1 MILQAAKGSQELAA
15 FDAIMDPMI
24 LIYLS
29 IAVVLFT
36 MFSYS
41 KPELRLFIVP
51 MVALW
56 LAMFFMT
63 FEIEIGE
70 ALFVA
75 VSGGSM
81 VFSVLNYQNKMK
93 SNQK

>member
-93 SNQK
+93 SNKK